1 VNVFHC
7 VAGLNA
13 HGSQVSLHAEVNK
26 MDANNL
32 GLVFGPTLM
41 RASNEEA
48 LESIEAS
55 QAMIDHEPRIKALMA
70 LLIRSENTLF

>member
-1 VNVFHC
+1 
-7 VAGLNA
+7 
-13 HGSQVSLHAEVNK
+13 

-70 LLIRSENTLF
+70 LLIRYCRPARCGSHRGVDGGG